1 MHVCKRNPSE
11 DTSCPLGN
19 LGKISRNCN
28 SVAHDLCQMARRDV
42 CGGLLQIAVLTCAL
56 RSTLND
62 CDPNNVV

>member
-42 CGGLLQIAVLTCAL
+42 CGGSVTNCGANL
-56 RSTLND
+56 RVEID
-62 CDPNNVV
+62 FE